1 MNSESMNCFSDIG
14 NAVKNEDSAVSCTS
28 MKKAGF
34 FKDEI
39 YTLKNPN
46 DKKAR
51 LAFCNMDGA
60 DGYENNDA
68 MESTIGYVNHLPSSD
83 LTVFSVYSNTGSITV
98 GEYIHYDHFFVSSD
112 TFDLKSGTFK
122 APFKGIYEF
131 TITDHSYKNNG
142 NYFSL
147 KVEKNGSVVYSVFS
161 RQSDKWAAH
170 LSSSWILPLET
181 NDQIRVR
188 VDFLFAFSDHN
199 CFRSFTGKL
208 LEVL

>member
-51 LAFCNMDGA
+51 LAFCDMDGA

-131 TITDHSYKNNG
+131 TITDYNHTNENG
-142 NYFSL
+142 FSL
-147 KVEKNGSVVYSVFS
+147 KVEKNGSIVYSGYDWGFHS
-161 RQSDKWAAH
+161 ASN
-170 LSSSWILPLET
+170 LSSSWILSLEV

-188 VDFLFAFSDHN
+188 VKYNPAFSDGN
-199 CFRSFTGKL
+199 CYRSFTGKL
-208 LEVL
+208 LEAL

>member
-1 MNSESMNCFSDIG
+1 M
-14 NAVKNEDSAVSCTS
+14 KNEDSAVSCAS

-39 YTLKNPN
+39 YILRSTN
-46 DKKAR
+46 DKKVR
-51 LAFCNMDGA
+51 LAFCDMDGA

-98 GEYIHYDHFFVSSD
+98 GEYIHYDHFFVSTD

-131 TITDHSYKNNG
+131 TITDH
-142 NYFSL
+142 NYPESNKEKHFSL
-147 KVEKNGSVVYSVFS
+147 KVEKNGSVVYSVDDDHSSQPFN
-161 RQSDKWAAH
+161 AH

-181 NDQIRVR
+181 NDVIRVR
-188 VDFLFAFSDHN
+188 ADISSANTGENAH
-199 CFRSFTGKL
+199 RSFTRKL
-208 LEVL
+208 LEAL